1 MDQALPM
8 VMELNQKIDLLT
20 TQVQFLTE
28 QAQRAERERQ
38 ERAELMRDVMPIVND
53 AFRLTVEQLEEVQEY
68 VESGRPAAP
77 PQTAAAQRAQHRKD
91 ARPTR
96 KRDGSGR
103 KPSAR

>member
-38 ERAELMRDVMPIVND
+38 D
-53 AFRLTVEQLEEVQEY
+53 RL
-68 VESGRPAAP
+68 
-77 PQTAAAQRAQHRKD
+77 
-91 ARPTR
+91 
-96 KRDGSGR
+96 
-103 KPSAR
+103 PS

>member
-53 AFRLTVEQLEEVQEY
+53 AFRLTVEQLEEVQGT
-68 VESGRPAAP
+68 SNWTTCCASLNGCCAMGA
-77 PQTAAAQRAQHRKD
+77 TS
-91 ARPTR
+91 
-96 KRDGSGR
+96 KRCLTNS
-103 KPSAR
+103 KA